1 MTQSL
6 SVLPNQETSEE
17 NQDSLVKKPM
27 ETKSK
32 TNPFSKLSNNWRW
45 TQLVTLCL
53 QNNIVT
59 NTIFKV

>member
-32 TNPFSKLSNNWRW
+32 TNPFSKLILNWRL
-45 TQLVTLCL
+45 TGDILST
-53 QNNIVT
+53 
-59 NTIFKV
+59 K

>member
-6 SVLPNQETSEE
+6 NVSPNQETSEK
-17 NQDSLVKKPM
+17 NQDSLVKKPT

-32 TNPFSKLSNNWRW
+32 TNPFSKFIENLRL
-45 TQLVTLCL
+45 TQLVTFCL

-59 NTIFKV
+59 W